1 MCYRCG
7 KIGHLKR
14 DCWASDQAAKRHKEE
29 RAKLKQNQDSYYM
42 ELEEELDTYHCPEE
56 SPITKSAENK
66 ANLVTPHIEQSSL
79 DNPTLLSLTAAPP
92 TPSSPIKDTSKP
104 LFHLQEL

>member
-1 MCYRCG
+1 
-7 KIGHLKR
+7 
-14 DCWASDQAAKRHKEE
+14 
-29 RAKLKQNQDSYYM
+29 M

-79 DNPTLLSLTAAPP
+79 DNPNIAIVDSGTSHTILTVKRYFKTIVPSTRTINTIAGTDQIEEGTGAAHVKLQNWSKD
-92 TPSSPIKDTSKP
+92 PSQKSIIGR
-104 LFHLQEL
+104 L